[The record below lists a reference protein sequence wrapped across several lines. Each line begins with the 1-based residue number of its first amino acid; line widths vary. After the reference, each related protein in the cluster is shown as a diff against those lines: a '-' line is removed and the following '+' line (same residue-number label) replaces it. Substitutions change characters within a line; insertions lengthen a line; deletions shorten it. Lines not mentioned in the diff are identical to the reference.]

1 MAWGS
6 GRHQLGVAS
15 ELPALSRERPSLMAD
30 PCDSW
35 RFRGGSGV
43 KSPSANAGDSGS
55 IPGVGRCPGGGHG
68 NPLIILAWRIPMD
81 RGAWRATVC
90 GVAKSWTQLS
100 D

>member
-43 KSPSANAGDSGS
+43 KSPSANAGDKETRVQSLSWGD
-55 IPGVGRCPGGGHG
+55 
-68 NPLIILAWRIPMD
+68 PL
-81 RGAWRATVC
+81 
-90 GVAKSWTQLS
+90 K
-100 D
+100 